1 MIKAISETF
10 LPEEHRHV
18 TNLLKVARACGASL
32 VLAEPV
38 VDEVFTH
45 MHATHLE
52 FRNYYATQE
61 PYITAALASQCDR
74 ILIRTYFYAKLLM
87 RRVTGWRSFIEMF
100 LEYEDLATKTDRGR
114 SQLQG
119 YLCKRFGLEVLDREH
134 LAERVNSHQL
144 NDLGAAQEKNYKK
157 AILAANDALMTLGVY
172 AQRRIN
178 NEEQKYDGFG
188 LRTWWLTKETAI
200 LQHTAIVV
208 RENGGTPFIMRP
220 EFLLNF
226 LSLSPKVAEI
236 DPVVRDLLP
245 SHVGLQIGQHLNPD
259 HMHKLLAH
267 VDEWKGLPGE
277 RLEIRISDAI
287 DKLKYDR
294 LKWYESNLDLS
305 GVDEAD
311 AVVEALRIGA

>member
-1 MIKAISETF
+1 M
-10 LPEEHRHV
+10 
-18 TNLLKVARACGASL
+18 
-32 VLAEPV
+32 
-38 VDEVFTH
+38 
-45 MHATHLE
+45 
-52 FRNYYATQE
+52 Q
-61 PYITAALASQCDR
+61 
-74 ILIRTYFYAKLLM
+74 
-87 RRVTGWRSFIEMF
+87 RVTGWRSFIEMF
-100 LEYEDLATKTDRGR
+100 LEYEDLASKAERGR

-119 YLCKRFGLEVLDREH
+119 YLCKTFGLEFFSRDH
-134 LAERVNSHQL
+134 LAERVSADQL
-144 NDLGAAQEKNYKK
+144 NELGAAQEKNYKK
-157 AILAANDALMTLGVY
+157 AILATNDALMALGVY

-200 LQHTAIVV
+200 LQHTAILV
-208 RENGGTPFIMRP
+208 RQNGGTPFIMRP

-226 LSLSPKVAEI
+226 LSLSPKAAEI

-259 HMHKLLAH
+259 HMHKLLEH
-267 VDEWKGLPGE
+267 VDEWKVLPRA

-294 LKWYESNLDLS
+294 LKRYESNLDLS

-311 AVVEALRIGA
+311 AVIKALRVGA